1 MKAIIFDTETTNT
14 DDTAEIIEAAW
25 IDLASDQEYCERFRP
40 QGAISFGA
48 MATHHIMLDDLSE
61 CQPSDNFNLPAVDYL
76 IGHSID
82 FDWKMAGSPDVK
94 RICTLALCRYLW
106 PELDSHKQ
114 GAVMYFL
121 FGADAQ
127 EQVKSAHCALDD
139 VRMCRQILTACV
151 RGLAQRGVSATT
163 YHDIWKASEIAR
175 VPTIM
180 SFGKH
185 KGTAIKDVPADYKR
199 WLRNQPDIDPY
210 LLQAISI

>member
-61 CQPSDNFNLPAVDYL
+61 CQPSINFSLPDVDYL
-76 IGHSID
+76 IGHNID

-163 YHDIWKASEIAR
+163 YYDIWKASEIAR